1 MNTPTQT
8 QMAQVGAMLRAMRE
22 GVRLSQSEMAELVGT
37 SKATL
42 SRFENG
48 QRVISAELL
57 SKISGVVAVKVAEA
71 DKRRRA
77 AA

>member
-1 MNTPTQT
+1 
-8 QMAQVGAMLRAMRE
+8 MLRAMRE
-22 GVRLSQSEMAELVGT
+22 GVGLTQSEMADAVQT

-48 QRVISAELL
+48 QRVISAALL
-57 SKISGVVAVKVAEA
+57 SKIAAVVAAKVGEA

>member
-1 MNTPTQT
+1 
-8 QMAQVGAMLRAMRE
+8 MLRAMRE
-22 GVRLSQSEMAELVGT
+22 GVGLTQSEMADAVQT

-57 SKISGVVAVKVAEA
+57 SKIAAVVAAKVGEA